1 MYFNCCWHRAVCW
14 NVFWWKHRFD
24 SLRFEGAAVIQNS
37 EVIFHIPHLSGGGA
51 ERVAVEVARHF
62 LSRGVT
68 VVFFIH
74 SEQRAYALPDGI
86 KTFVAR
92 HTGHVGRLREFRA
105 MISDRKP
112 VAVLSFMPYANLI
125 SLCANVGR
133 RRKTRLVIS
142 EHLTVVGEGNTGLM
156 GRCKQVLRR
165 YLYQMSDVIVA
176 VSGGVADDLRSMLVG
191 RVNEKITVIYNP
203 CFIPN
208 EIRNVPGT
216 SGTGKTVLA
225 VGRLCRDKGFDVLIR
240 AFAQVRLS
248 IADVRLTIAGEGPNR
263 QELESLIDE
272 LGLSNCVSLPGF
284 TDNIHSLYRGAD
296 LFVCSSR
303 REGFGNVIVEAMSF
317 GLPVVATRC
326 PHGPEEILTNG
337 QYGLLVGVDDVRSL
351 ANAMVES
358 LTSAGDPQMQIARA
372 REFSLEE
379 IGNRYLEQVGL
390 SVLADESK
398 RARAGNLT

>member
-1 MYFNCCWHRAVCW
+1 M
-14 NVFWWKHRFD
+14 
-24 SLRFEGAAVIQNS
+24 IQND

-74 SEQRAYALPDGI
+74 SEKRAYALPDGI
-86 KTFVAR
+86 KIFVAC
-92 HTGHVGRLREFRA
+92 HSGHFGRLREFRA
-105 MISDRKP
+105 MIKQRKP

-125 SLCANVGR
+125 SLIANVGLR
-133 RRKTRLVIS
+133 KKTRLVIS
-142 EHLTVVGEGNTGLM
+142 EHLTIVGYECTGLM
-156 GRCKQVLRR
+156 DKCKQVFRR
-165 YLYQMSDVIVA
+165 YLYQTSDVIVA
-176 VSGGVADDLRSMLVG
+176 VSGGVADDLRRMLAG
-191 RVNEKITVIYNP
+191 RVSEKITVIYNP
-203 CFIPN
+203 CFIPG
-208 EIRNVPGT
+208 EIRNVPGP

-225 VGRLCRDKGFDVLIR
+225 VGRLCQDKGFDVLLR

-263 QELESLIDE
+263 IELENLIGE
-272 LGLSNCVSLPGF
+272 LGLSHCVRLLGF
-284 TDNIHSLYRGAD
+284 TNDIRSLYRDAD

-326 PHGPEEILTNG
+326 PHGPEEILAGG
-337 QYGLLVGVDDVRSL
+337 QYGLLVSVDDVRGL
-351 ANAMVES
+351 ANAIVES

-372 REFSLEE
+372 REFSLNE
-379 IGNRYLEQVGL
+379 IGDRYLEQVGL
-390 SVLADESK
+390 LGGADEGQRGRTGYS
-398 RARAGNLT
+398 T